1 MRFWNLFGGNSAME
15 NDLVEI
21 QSLREKVKSLQQT
34 IDMQLEVMEK
44 LQDDNAKLVKENERL
59 KRRIK

>member
-15 NDLVEI
+15 SDLVEI

-34 IDMQLEVMEK
+34 VDMQLEVMEK